1 MALEQDID
9 KRLRELLEIEE
20 LEEANVTA
28 NLDGGEG
35 PVKTPKAFAKSKD
48 EDDLDDEH
56 IEVLGYKKEPAGN
69 RNFEGSEF
77 KRVASQLHL
86 NEVSYKDYKRDDTST
101 NKTKVNEAIK
111 TINRKLYEIERL
123 VNQNVK
129 LKKEMS
135 VDNGQYWKSTKV
147 RLGKISER
155 ILKVAHKFRD
165 LSA

>member
-9 KRLRELLEIEE
+9 KRLRELLEMEE

-48 EDDLDDEH
+48 EDDLDDDH
-56 IEVLGYKKEPAGN
+56 IEVLGYKKEVVGN

-77 KRVASQLHL
+77 KRVASELHL
-86 NEVSYKDYKRDDTST
+86 TEASYKDYKRDESM
-101 NKTKVNEAIK
+101 NSKQKVNTAIK
-111 TINRKLYEIERL
+111 EINRKLFEIERL
-123 VNQNVK
+123 VSQNVK
-129 LKKEMS
+129 LKQEMG
-135 VDNGQYWKSTKV
+135 VDNGQYWKSTKQ